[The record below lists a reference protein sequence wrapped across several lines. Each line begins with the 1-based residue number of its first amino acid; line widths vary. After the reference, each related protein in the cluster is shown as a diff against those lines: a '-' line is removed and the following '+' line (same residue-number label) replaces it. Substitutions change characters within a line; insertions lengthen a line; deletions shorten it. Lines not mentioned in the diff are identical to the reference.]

1 MDMYHFLSNGGVSKL
16 FGYSFYFII
25 ALGSACILGYQVLNN
40 IPPNPVLSTFVGGVM
55 LHTAT
60 QLGYNAGAYSTA
72 SGVNLGSA
80 TTNSSPSAP
89 LPPIKGAP

>member
-1 MDMYHFLSNGGVSKL
+1 MYHFLSNGGISKL
-16 FGYSFYFII
+16 FGYTFYFIVS
-25 ALGSACILGYQVLNN
+25 LGSAAILGYQILNN
-40 IPPNPVLSTFVGGVM
+40 ITPNAVLASFVGGVL
-55 LHTAT
+55 LHVAT

-89 LPPIKGAP
+89 LPAPK